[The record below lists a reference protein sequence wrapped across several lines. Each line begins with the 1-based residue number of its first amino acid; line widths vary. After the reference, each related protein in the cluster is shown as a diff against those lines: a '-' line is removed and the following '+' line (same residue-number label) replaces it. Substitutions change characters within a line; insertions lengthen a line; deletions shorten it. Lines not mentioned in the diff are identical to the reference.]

1 MCWSAEQKT
10 AVTLSIE
17 SKQMSLFFLECVF
30 YFFYPPFGVSAARPL
45 PPGHPVHLLAP
56 FRHRVSPGEG
66 LVARVLLL
74 QPSDAVKT
82 FCVHGLTDSEK
93 KSLEVLHSTGSS
105 SLPAASE

>member
-17 SKQMSLFFLECVF
+17 SKQMSLFFFGSV
-30 YFFYPPFGVSAARPL
+30 YFIFFNPPFGVSAARPL

-56 FRHRVSPGEG
+56 FRHQVSPGEG

-74 QPSDAVKT
+74 QPPDAVKT

-93 KSLEVLHSTGSS
+93 KSL
-105 SLPAASE
+105 